1 MSEWIKF
8 LGPFDSL
15 DERVVGTYL
24 YPYRLFMPVDYED
37 PYASTEVMGRVPAGA
52 QEVMVTRNGG
62 LFVQP
67 PDDLPLSS
75 HITEDNEEWH
85 KTFLRKVAIED
96 EATSSFNL
104 VICELALLGFVSEP
118 ASTVHLSVGKLV
130 DDHALITSSTG
141 GREMY
146 PERTIQRSHEL
157 LSGQRPASSLGSG
170 RVPEG
175 TFEKARL
182 LERANKLAEV
192 AELLP
197 TLVAGAYSMFS
208 RRQLG
213 EALLDS
219 WGACEQLLDYLW
231 REYVSSLSND
241 RRRERLRDTRTYT
254 AVVRTETLF
263 TAGLIDLTVYDAL
276 NTARKQRNDMAHR
289 AKITL
294 QGAEDG
300 THAMKLMIE
309 LLCKTNIEPPLTS
322 TSINW

>member
-1 MSEWIKF
+1 MSELVKF

-15 DERVVGTYL
+15 DERVIGTYL
-24 YPYRLFMPVDYED
+24 YPYRLFMPIDYED
-37 PYASTEVMGRVPAGA
+37 SYASTEVIGRVPAGA
-52 QEVMVTRNGG
+52 HEVMVTRNGG

-67 PDDLPLSS
+67 PNDLPDVSRLTGEERFKSFS
-75 HITEDNEEWH
+75 RKAAFED
-85 KTFLRKVAIED
+85 K
-96 EATSSFNL
+96 ATMAFNL
-104 VICELALLGFVSEP
+104 LICELALLGFVSEP
-118 ASTVHLSVGKLV
+118 ASTVHISVGKLV
-130 DDHALITSSTG
+130 DDHALITSGSG

-146 PERTIQRSHEL
+146 LERTMQPSMEL
-157 LSGQRPASSLGSG
+157 LRGEWPAPAM
-170 RVPEG
+170 RVAHIPEG
-175 TFEKARL
+175 TFERLRL

-197 TLVAGAYSMFS
+197 TLVSGAYSMSS

-219 WGACEQLLDYLW
+219 WGACEQILDYLW

-241 RRRERLRDTRTYT
+241 RRRERLQDTRTYT
-254 AVVRTETLF
+254 AAVRTETLF
-263 TAGLIDLTVYDAL
+263 TAGIINSTVYDAL

-294 QGAEDG
+294 QGAQDG
-300 THAMKLMIE
+300 TYAMKLMIE
-309 LLCKTNIEPPLTS
+309 LLCKTNIEPPLIS

>member
-1 MSEWIKF
+1 MWDKF

-15 DERVVGTYL
+15 NERVIGTYL
-24 YPYRLFMPVDYED
+24 YPNRLFMPIDFTD
-37 PYASTEVMGRVPAGA
+37 SYASTEVIGCVAAGA
-52 QEVMVTRNGG
+52 HEVMVTRNGG

-67 PDDLPLSS
+67 PHNLPDSSIIAEDD
-75 HITEDNEEWH
+75 EERH
-85 KTFLRKVAIED
+85 RTYLRKVATED
-96 EATSSFNL
+96 EAASSFNL

-118 ASTVHLSVGKLV
+118 ASAVHISVGKLV
-130 DDHALITSSTG
+130 DDHALITSGTG

-146 PERTIQRSHEL
+146 FERTIQPSIEL
-157 LSGQRPASSLGSG
+157 IRGRWPATAMGITLIS
-170 RVPEG
+170 EG
-175 TFEKARL
+175 TFERVRL
-182 LERANKLAEV
+182 LERANKLAEA

-197 TLVAGAYSMFS
+197 TLVAGCYWMFS

-219 WGACEQLLDYLW
+219 WGASEQILDYLW
-231 REYVSSLSND
+231 RDYLSSLSDD

-254 AVVRTETLF
+254 AAVRTETLF
-263 TAGLIDLTVYDAL
+263 TAGLIDSTVYDAL

-294 QGAEDG
+294 QGAQDG
-300 THAMKLMIE
+300 TDAMKLMIE
-309 LLCKTNIEPPLTS
+309 LLCKTNIEPPQTS